1 MRTQTQEELMR
12 IISKLINKLG
22 ENVSVI
28 ESGNVQQNQ
37 SAINMGSNDTN
48 IIIELSEEN
57 EQLRERVEELSG
69 QIQGLSEKN
78 NTLKA

>member
-1 MRTQTQEELMR
+1 MR

-28 ESGNVQQNQ
+28 ASSDNNQNDKQ
-37 SAINMGSNDTN
+37 AANNLNNNDTD

-57 EQLRERVEELSG
+57 EQLREKIQEL
-69 QIQGLSEKN
+69 
-78 NTLKA
+78 TA

>member
-1 MRTQTQEELMR
+1 MR

-28 ESGNVQQNQ
+28 ASSDNNQNDKQ
-37 SAINMGSNDTN
+37 AANNLNNNDTD

-57 EQLRERVEELSG
+57 EQLREK
-69 QIQGLSEKN
+69 IQER
-78 NTLKA
+78 TA